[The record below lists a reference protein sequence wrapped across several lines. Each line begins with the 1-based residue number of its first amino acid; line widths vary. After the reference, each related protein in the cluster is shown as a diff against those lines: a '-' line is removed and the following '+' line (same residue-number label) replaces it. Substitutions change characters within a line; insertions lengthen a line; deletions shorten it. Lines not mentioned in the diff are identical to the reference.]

1 VELSDPAGA
10 VLADEIG
17 MVTIIDDD
25 GASLV
30 AATAPIEH
38 VGKDDALSHD
48 ALTPIVEAAKAR
60 WTDAMAL
67 NPATLEL
74 LDAVSFEIVG
84 LPGLLFGQVVGN
96 TVRID
101 LNGAGH
107 GWFVDSTPYDD
118 TEFQEGSRDG
128 LLATYSSPAHGD
140 MDLLTV
146 IMHKIGHVFDLE
158 NLDSRTGDLMS
169 PTLDVGARRLDADAA
184 ITTMAPEE
192 QVYSLHLRRQR
203 WRLMPE
209 CAAVRYSAT
218 LYLCRFQIWRYSGW
232 R

>member
-1 VELSDPAGA
+1 MELSDPAGA

-25 GASLV
+25 GASLL

-84 LPGLLFGQVVGN
+84 LPGLLLGQVVGN
-96 TVRID
+96 TVLID

-118 TEFQEGSRDG
+118 AEFQEGSWDG

-146 IMHKIGHVFDLE
+146 IMHKIGHVFGLE
-158 NLDSRTGDLMS
+158 DLDSRTGDLMS
-169 PTLDVGARRLDADAA
+169 PNAGRRCPSARCRCCHHDHGAGGTSLFPASPQTEVA
-184 ITTMAPEE
+184 INAGMRSCKVFSYTP
-192 QVYSLHLRRQR
+192 LL
-203 WRLMPE
+203 
-209 CAAVRYSAT
+209 
-218 LYLCRFQIWRYSGW
+218 
-232 R
+232 